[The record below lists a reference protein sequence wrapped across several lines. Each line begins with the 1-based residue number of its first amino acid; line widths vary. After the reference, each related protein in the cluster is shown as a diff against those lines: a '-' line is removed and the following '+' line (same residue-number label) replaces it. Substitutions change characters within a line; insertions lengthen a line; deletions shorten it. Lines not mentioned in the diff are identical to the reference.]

1 VRWCHSERGSRRSV
15 PARAIAHLDRV
26 ESIAV
31 IEHPGG
37 RRRKVLIVDDQPT
50 LARAIK
56 RMLADHDVTTV
67 SNARDALTRIEEG
80 ERFDVI
86 LSDLMMPELS
96 GMDLHAAIGQIAPD
110 QVTKMV
116 FMTGGAFTGHAREF
130 FEHVPNPTIEKPFDK
145 GELMAAIEAF
155 LR

>member
-1 VRWCHSERGSRRSV
+1 M
-15 PARAIAHLDRV
+15 
-26 ESIAV
+26 
-31 IEHPGG
+31 IEQQVG
-37 RRRKVLIVDDQPT
+37 RRRKILIVDDQPT

-56 RMLADHDVTTV
+56 RMLNEHDVTTV

-110 QVTKMV
+110 QVEKMV
-116 FMTGGAFTGHAREF
+116 FMTGGAFTGSAREF

-145 GELMAAIEAF
+145 AALLALIETF